1 MLFHYD
7 TEFEVAEARNIYQ
20 RKGNALGCPFCV
32 LGVFSTFFPS
42 GAIGALA
49 LGQGWFWRRGMLL

>member
-1 MLFHYD
+1 VLFHYD
-7 TEFEVAEARNIYQ
+7 TEFEVAEARNIYR

-32 LGVFSTFFPS
+32 PGEFNTFSPS

-49 LGQGWFWRRGMLL
+49 LGRGGF